1 MEHLGKGCDFYE
13 VGEFS
18 AAEHEFLR
26 AAKLGNPEAQVN
38 LGNMYSSN
46 ELGAP
51 EFQKAIRYYK
61 RAILKGSPLTAAN
74 ASVSLAIT
82 YRNLGKQRPYL
93 FWMRRAAALETT
105 TRRE

>member
-1 MEHLGKGCDFYE
+1 MPSEREGANDSPRSNRAMEHLGKGCDFYE

-61 RAILKGSPLTAAN
+61 RAILKGSPLTA
-74 ASVSLAIT
+74 
-82 YRNLGKQRPYL
+82 Q
-93 FWMRRAAALETT
+93 MRR
-105 TRRE
+105 